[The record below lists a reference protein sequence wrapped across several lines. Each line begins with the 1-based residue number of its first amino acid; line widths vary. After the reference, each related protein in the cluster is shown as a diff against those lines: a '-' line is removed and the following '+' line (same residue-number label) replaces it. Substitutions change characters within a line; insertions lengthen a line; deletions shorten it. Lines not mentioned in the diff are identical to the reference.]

1 MIGSFK
7 GIFSADLA
15 IDLGTANTLIY
26 MRGKGIVLNE
36 PSVVA
41 IRQEDGPGGKKIIE
55 AVLSWVGMLKM
66 ADTKNV
72 SPMAHPSKLTLRYRE
87 DVSINTITAEEALS
101 NAPDARLSYFIVP
114 RVIE

>member
-1 MIGSFK
+1 MK
-7 GIFSADLA
+7 LEKKDLKKLEQLSK
-15 IDLGTANTLIY
+15 ISLSIEN
-26 MRGKGIVLNE
+26 
-36 PSVVA
+36 
-41 IRQEDGPGGKKIIE
+41 QEAVSKE
-55 AVLSWVGMLKM
+55 LSAVLSWVGMLKM